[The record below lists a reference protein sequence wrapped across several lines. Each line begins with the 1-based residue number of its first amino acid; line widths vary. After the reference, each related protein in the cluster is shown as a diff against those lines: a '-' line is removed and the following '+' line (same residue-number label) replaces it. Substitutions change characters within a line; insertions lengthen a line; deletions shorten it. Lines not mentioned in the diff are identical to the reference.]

1 MLTGKDKI
9 TNAFLDGNNL
19 FLFMNF
25 DSLYYYSLFNGY
37 LLDKMLN
44 YGKEVVHYIHKV
56 RYKK

>member
-25 DSLYYYSLFNGY
+25 DSIYYYSLFNGY
-37 LLDKMLN
+37 LLDKMIN
-44 YGKEVVHYIHKV
+44 DGKEVVHYIHKV
-56 RYKK
+56 RYRK